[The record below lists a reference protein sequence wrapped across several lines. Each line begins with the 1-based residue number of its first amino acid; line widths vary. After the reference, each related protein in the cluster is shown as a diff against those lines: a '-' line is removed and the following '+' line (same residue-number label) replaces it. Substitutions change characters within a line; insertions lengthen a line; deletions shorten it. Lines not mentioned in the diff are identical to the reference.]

1 MADDRRER
9 RRRQLLESAKH
20 VFADKGYPSATIDDI
35 ATRAKVARGTFYL
48 YFDDKLDVFRAL
60 VDAFFEHIT
69 KSIYSI
75 VVDDPARGPRE
86 QLEANL
92 ERIIHRALQDPEMVK
107 IALSDAT
114 GMDRALDAQL
124 HHFYEALRS
133 FMDESLEVGQ
143 NIGLVR
149 AGDRRIMLAMA
160 LGAFKELLLDAVGGD
175 MERSEEEIVTA
186 MMAFLAHGLL
196 AAPT

>member
-1 MADDRRER
+1 MVDDRRER
-9 RRRQLLESAKH
+9 RRRQLLAAAEH

-35 ATRAKVARGTFYL
+35 AGRAKIARGTFYL

-69 KSIYSI
+69 QSIQSI
-75 VVDDPARGPRE
+75 VVDDEANGPRA
-86 QLEANL
+86 QLEDNL
-92 ERIIHRALQDPEMVK
+92 ARIIHLSLEDREMVK

-143 NIGLVR
+143 SIGLVR

-160 LGAFKELLLDAVGGD
+160 LGAFKELLLDAVSGD
-175 MERSEEEIVTA
+175 MERTEEQIVSE
-186 MMAFLAHGLL
+186 MMSFLEHGLL
-196 AAPT
+196 A